1 MELTFSY
8 VISHLR
14 AAYLQSFQDGVGER
28 LIKPSHLYIT
38 KTGPKDL
45 NWAANTL
52 LSMASP
58 SSPPIPVDSFN
69 ERVVQFRRGKASLS
83 HSDSIRKPSLRRQH
97 TKRGRSATYPEIA
110 PPTLHED
117 DEHVLLEPRGIDVD
131 PAGPAAPKDDPFSV
145 KRALSSENLLNQLN
159 RTQLDE
165 SDSLDEEDEDDDDD
179 GLAMLEDSGEDEDYS
194 LLVPEDGFYS
204 DSSLSEL
211 SEGEDD
217 SAIEEDMEY
226 ATQQMKSQMFGEE
239 NTPSSSMLLERSPR
253 RRATTTSS
261 SSSGFVNLA
270 PTNGQSLFLPS
281 PAPIGTGGTGSRRG
295 TTSSVDRPVTSTT
308 SAAAQQRRLSAAATR
323 PRTKTNDSLTAG
335 SGSLSHE
342 KSLKSKAST
351 EGDLFPK
358 KNINSKN
365 SNSSSLSSLI
375 KMKQS
380 TFDNPLEQYINASG
394 KSERRPLKLIM
405 YMPSCSEPKRP
416 WEVLVRRDVN
426 VSNAIGFA
434 LYRYV
439 EDNRQPLLK
448 EEMKDSNRWN
458 LRIVEED
465 GEPDD
470 DFPALDRTRAISAY
484 SFDEFALVEATP
496 AQVKE
501 NEKVTPNS
509 KKPVIDRTSSMSKT
523 SSPPLAA
530 SKKNSMVPVTAVIYE
545 YPFDDVVSKPVWSS
559 DVLPSI
565 SIQSI
570 LDAVCRDK
578 NLNVND
584 YFLKLTSSRAVLPTN
599 APFSSVGGSMLELTP
614 KRVITSVNGYS
625 NTDVLS
631 LANAS
636 AERTAPKSTLN
647 SGINGTSSYRVVK
660 KSTSTGNLS
669 LSYGSSLGNAR
680 RNSTGASN
688 AEVPAFSKQPQSNRI
703 GDMSI
708 RNELLPG
715 GVNGVGYE
723 KYTVWRRQPMSF
735 ISRHERVLAIDGEY
749 IHIMPSEDRTW
760 FDSPKTSS
768 FHISQVLK
776 VKQSHKVPSN
786 FKVVVMKTSGPKRY
800 DLEALD
806 SNESAIIVN
815 RIKSLAANYKK

>member
-1 MELTFSY
+1 M
-8 VISHLR
+8 ISHLR

-117 DEHVLLEPRGIDVD
+117 DEHSLVEQRSVD
-131 PAGPAAPKDDPFSV
+131 ADLGGPAAPRDDPFTV
-145 KRALSSENLLNQLN
+145 NQALSSDDLINQLN

-165 SDSLDEEDEDDDDD
+165 SDSLDEEDEEDEDDD

-204 DSSLSEL
+204 DSSLSGL

-226 ATQQMKSQMFGEE
+226 ATQQMKSQMFGDE
-239 NTPSSSMLLERSPR
+239 NTPSSSVLLERSPR

-270 PTNGQSLFLPS
+270 PTNSQSLFLPS
-281 PAPIGTGGTGSRRG
+281 PAPIGNGGTGSRRG
-295 TTSSVDRPVTSTT
+295 TTSSLDRPVASTT
-308 SAAAQQRRLSAAATR
+308 SAAAQQRRLSAASR
-323 PRTKTNDSLTAG
+323 PRTKTNDSLPTG
-335 SGSLSHE
+335 SGGLNFD
-342 KSLKSKAST
+342 KSLKSKASI

-358 KNINSKN
+358 KDVNGKN
-365 SNSSSLSSLI
+365 SGLSALSSLI

-405 YMPSCSEPKRP
+405 YMPCCSEPKRP

-439 EDNRQPLLK
+439 EDGRLPPLK

-509 KKPVIDRTSSMSKT
+509 KKPIIDRTASMSKT
-523 SSPPLAA
+523 GPPTL
-530 SKKNSMVPVTAVIYE
+530 SGGKKNSAVPVTVVIYE
-545 YPFDDVVSKPVWSS
+545 YPYDDVVSKPVWSS

-570 LDAVCRDK
+570 LDAVCRDRE
-578 NLNVND
+578 LNVND
-584 YFLKLTSSRAVLPTN
+584 YFLKLTSSREVLSLN
-599 APFSSVGGSMLELTP
+599 APFSTLGGRILELTP

-625 NTDVLS
+625 NTDILS
-631 LANAS
+631 LANAP
-636 AERTAPKSTLN
+636 AERATAKVPSASGKN
-647 SGINGTSSYRVVK
+647 SAASHRTVK

-669 LSYGSSLGNAR
+669 LSYGSTLGGAR
-680 RNSTGASN
+680 RNSTGASS
-688 AEVPAFSKQPQSNRI
+688 AEAPTLSRQSQGNRL
-703 GDMSI
+703 GDMTVK
-708 RNELLPG
+708 NELLPG

-776 VKQSHKVPSN
+776 VKQSHKVPNN

-806 SNESAIIVN
+806 PNESAIIVN